1 MTMKALDR
9 STVEALIAY
18 SEQAELDNLTG
29 ELVRLSPEAIAELK
43 ALVWLGRDEE
53 SPKHWEA
60 LVIEARFQL
69 DDQTTQV
76 IAGIPDLGAF
86 LREGLARLESAG
98 RI

>member
-1 MTMKALDR
+1 MKALDR

-29 ELVRLSPEAIAELK
+29 ELVCLSPEAMAELK

-53 SPKHWEA
+53 SARHWDA

-69 DDQTTQV
+69 DDQTLRV
-76 IAGIPDLGAF
+76 IAGTPGLGTF
-86 LREGLARLESAG
+86 LREGLTRLEAAG